1 MRSSYL
7 GMCVIA
13 ALVVGGTWSGVMAQG
28 GAAQQ
33 APPAR
38 VMLIF
43 TQVKAG
49 TGADYRKLQQA
60 EVVPAL
66 KKAGLPWRWVYASGP
81 LSGGGG
87 TFVSAQPIANFAQ
100 FDAGQSP
107 LQRGL
112 GAGFAQYAA
121 KVQPMVVS
129 QRQVVQTLVQ
139 DASIQSYPS
148 TPPSLIRVT
157 DFGLV
162 PGKGGDFATLT
173 REHYLPAAKKAGVT
187 DYLVFVTN
195 YGGPANARSVVEY
208 LSKFADLDTGNP
220 VAKAMGPEAFQKFNQ
235 QRAALIT
242 SNESAVFSL
251 VPEASYGAPARPK

>member
-1 MRSSYL
+1 MRTSYL
-7 GMCVIA
+7 GTCVIA
-13 ALVVGGTWSGVMAQG
+13 SLVVGGVWSGVMAQG

-33 APPAR
+33 PPPAR

-43 TQVKAG
+43 TQVKLG
-49 TGADYRKLQQA
+49 MGADYRKLQQA

-100 FDAGQSP
+100 FDGGQSP

-139 DASIQSYPS
+139 DASLQSFSS
-148 TPPSLIRVT
+148 TPPPLIRVT
-157 DFGLV
+157 DFVLV

-173 REHYLPAAKKAGVT
+173 REQYLPAAKKAGVT

-195 YGGPANARSVVEY
+195 YGGLINSRSTVEY
-208 LSKFADLDTGNP
+208 LSKFADLDAGNP
-220 VAKAMGPEAFQKFNQ
+220 VARAMGPEAFQKFNQ

-242 SNESAVFSL
+242 SNESAVFSF
-251 VPEASYGAPARPK
+251 VPEASYGAPAPPK